1 MNKIPSL
8 FFLLIIP
15 WFLAAQPKG
24 KIQNILLIMSD
35 DLKASA
41 LPAYGDK
48 ICNLTQC
55 CCPVSRSRLMHFKV
69 GIDMGK
75 ILEFLTTKG
84 QGSDGL
90 ALVYGLAGVSD
101 DASLDQCYGLIR
113 N

>member
-1 MNKIPSL
+1 
-8 FFLLIIP
+8 
-15 WFLAAQPKG
+15 
-24 KIQNILLIMSD
+24 
-35 DLKASA
+35 
-41 LPAYGDK
+41 
-48 ICNLTQC
+48 
-55 CCPVSRSRLMHFKV
+55 MHFKV